1 MTEFVKQEFLR
12 LIDLL
17 PQTDPRTNEYLTL
30 LHSIECFDSLANSV
44 DEMDGL
50 RRIDLME
57 DRIAEQTAVEEKT
70 KKIVEIATAKPVESG
85 VARPQQTAPD
95 FLDDPTATN
104 AVKPIPVIDKY
115 EEEHRDPPPAPP
127 KPVEEEKIDPS
138 EVRKALVA
146 ARARGIDS
154 KEILSGFGVT
164 HFQELPAN
172 KYRALL
178 DALEVI

>member
-30 LHSIECFDSLANSV
+30 LHSIECFDSIANSV

-57 DRIAEQTAVEEKT
+57 DRIAEQKT
-70 KKIVEIATAKPVESG
+70 IAEQAKKIVEIAQDNVVPF
-85 VARPQQTAPD
+85 TAPD
-95 FLDDPTATN
+95 FPEPA
-104 AVKPIPVIDKY
+104 A
-115 EEEHRDPPPAPP
+115 EEETAAELP
-127 KPVEEEKIDPS
+127 KLKLTEEEKIDPS

-164 HFQELPAN
+164 HFQELPAS

>member
-12 LIDLL
+12 LVDLL

-30 LHSIECFDSLANSV
+30 LHSIECFDSIANSV

-57 DRIAEQTAVEEKT
+57 DRIAEQTAVEEQT
-70 KKIVEIATAKPVESG
+70 KKIVEIAKTPITEEDGG
-85 VARPQQTAPD
+85 VVPFTAPD
-95 FLDDPTATN
+95 FPEPAAEEQTA
-104 AVKPIPVIDKY
+104 A
-115 EEEHRDPPPAPP
+115 ELP
-127 KPVEEEKIDPS
+127 KPKPPEEEKIDPS

-164 HFQELPAN
+164 HFQELPAS

>member
-1 MTEFVKQEFLR
+1 MTEFVKREFLR

-30 LHSIECFDSLANSV
+30 LHSIECFDSIANSV

-57 DRIAEQTAVEEKT
+57 DRIEERKPFEEQP
-70 KKIVEIATAKPVESG
+70 KKIVKIAKTPIPEEDGGKVVPF
-85 VARPQQTAPD
+85 TAPD
-95 FLDDPTATN
+95 FPE
-104 AVKPIPVIDKY
+104 PVA
-115 EEEHRDPPPAPP
+115 EEETAPP
-127 KPVEEEKIDPS
+127 KPPEEEKIDPS

-164 HFQELPAN
+164 HFQELPAS

-178 DALEVI
+178 DSLEVI

>member
-30 LHSIECFDSLANSV
+30 LHSIECFDSIANSV

-57 DRIAEQTAVEEKT
+57 DRIAEQTAVEEQA
-70 KKIVEIATAKPVESG
+70 KKIVEIAKTSDTEEGGGKVVPF
-85 VARPQQTAPD
+85 TAPD
-95 FLDDPTATN
+95 FPEPA
-104 AVKPIPVIDKY
+104 A
-115 EEEHRDPPPAPP
+115 EEETAPP
-127 KPVEEEKIDPS
+127 KPPEEEKIDPS

-164 HFQELPAN
+164 HFQELPAS

-178 DALEVI
+178 DALELL

>member
-30 LHSIECFDSLANSV
+30 LHSIECFDSIANSV
-44 DEMDGL
+44 DEIDGL
-50 RRIDLME
+50 RKVDLSQGE
-57 DRIAEQTAVEEKT
+57 YPAEQP
-70 KKIVEIATAKPVESG
+70 KIVEVVG
-85 VARPQQTAPD
+85 VAPFTTPD
-95 FLDDPTATN
+95 FPAETPEEQEGHEVAEL
-104 AVKPIPVIDKY
+104 VKKVV
-115 EEEHRDPPPAPP
+115 EAQSAPP
-127 KPVEEEKIDPS
+127 KLKLPEEEKIDPS

>member
-30 LHSIECFDSLANSV
+30 LHSIECFDSIANSV

-57 DRIAEQTAVEEKT
+57 DRIAEQTAVEEQA
-70 KKIVEIATAKPVESG
+70 KKIVEIAKTPVTEEG
-85 VARPQQTAPD
+85 GGKVVPFTAPD
-95 FLDDPTATN
+95 FPEA
-104 AVKPIPVIDKY
+104 AA
-115 EEEHRDPPPAPP
+115 EEETAPP
-127 KPVEEEKIDPS
+127 KLKLPEEEKIDPS

>member
-1 MTEFVKQEFLR
+1 MTEFVKKEFLR
-12 LIDLL
+12 LVDLL

-30 LHSIECFDSLANSV
+30 LHSIECFDSIANSV
-44 DEMDGL
+44 DEIDRL
-50 RRIDLME
+50 REVDLSGGE
-57 DRIAEQTAVEEKT
+57 YPEGQIVQVVGVNPITKQETTPVVEET
-70 KKIVEIATAKPVESG
+70 
-85 VARPQQTAPD
+85 R
-95 FLDDPTATN
+95 
-104 AVKPIPVIDKY
+104 PIPVIDKY
-115 EEEHRDPPPAPP
+115 EEEHRDPPPAPAEEL
-127 KPVEEEKIDPS
+127 KEEKIDPS

-164 HFQELPAN
+164 HFQELPAS

>member
-50 RRIDLME
+50 RRIDLTE
-57 DRIAEQTAVEEKT
+57 GRIAEQTAVEEQA
-70 KKIVEIATAKPVESG
+70 KKIVEIAKASDTEEDGGKVVPF
-85 VARPQQTAPD
+85 TAPD
-95 FLDDPTATN
+95 FPEPTA
-104 AVKPIPVIDKY
+104 
-115 EEEHRDPPPAPP
+115 EEEAAPP
-127 KPVEEEKIDPS
+127 KLKLPEEEKIDPS